1 MPAHLKSIYY
11 RKRPHRGIAMIRTTR
26 RTKQE
31 QRRQREQERIRN
43 RHATTNFSSPRHIK
57 KAIEHYCNIEQYDYE
72 DLYSDYCDLDLSRI
86 AGYEDDYD
94 RTRRELIDSDH
105 IQSMR
110 ELED

>member
-1 MPAHLKSIYY
+1 
-11 RKRPHRGIAMIRTTR
+11 MIRTTR

-43 RHATTNFSSPRHIK
+43 RHTTTNFSSPRYIK
-57 KAIEHYCNIEQYDYE
+57 KAVEYYCNIEQYDYE
-72 DLYSDYCDLDLSRI
+72 DLYSDYCDLDLSPI
-86 AGYEDDYD
+86 AGYEDDYG
-94 RTRRELIDSDH
+94 RTRRELIESDH